1 MSNDKV
7 VVLTREVVDE
17 ILSELCEHT
26 ERYDLTGKIREQMN
40 RKDESLFNSPT
51 FAEEPLTLATLK
63 KVVSQYISSR
73 QFTFVDF
80 EFMANNGYDESGP
93 WVKTFWDTGA
103 YFEGSE
109 NAYRYPSSS
118 GTFWDQE
125 SQTGIFYLQLT
136 QHEIVFNLDLSVI
149 KVRKDCS
156 LLNEVQPW
164 TEWTDETNWLSS
176 SVGDL
181 ERVIEDWF

>member
-1 MSNDKV
+1 MFNDKV

-17 ILSELCEHT
+17 ILSELAEHT
-26 ERYDLTGKIREQMN
+26 ERWDLTGKIREQME
-40 RKDESLFNSPT
+40 RKEESLFNSPT
-51 FAEEPLTLATLK
+51 FAEEPLTRKVLVEKMK
-63 KVVSQYISSR
+63 KLISRR
-73 QFTFVDF
+73 QFTFIDF
-80 EFMANNGYDESGP
+80 SDRAERDLDETGP
-93 WVKTFWDTGA
+93 WVKRFWDEGIQGKNE
-103 YFEGSE
+103 EGSTLP
-109 NAYRYPSSS
+109 YSS
-118 GTFWDQE
+118 GTYWDEE

-156 LLNEVQPW
+156 LLDEVQPW
-164 TEWTDETNWLSS
+164 TEWTDETKWLSS